1 MHTMRVAAVAIPP
14 ENLSLPEPSRAASV
28 ITATLLGF
36 AADRGIRVLLPG
48 DQTGVPAL
56 SAISLSDDDVGGC
69 VLLAFGL
76 RPGDLPVITGRC
88 GPDPGRAAIRTGID
102 GDRVVIQASREIE
115 LRCGDSSI
123 VLTRAGKVLI
133 RGSFVLT
140 HSRGMNRIRGA
151 SVHIN

>member
-1 MHTMRVAAVAIPP
+1 MHMRQIEAADSPREI
-14 ENLSLPEPSRAASV
+14 LSVPEPSRAATV

-36 AADRGIRVLLPG
+36 EADGAIRVLLPG
-48 DQTGVPAL
+48 ERAGVPAL
-56 SAISLSDDDVGGC
+56 SAISLSDADVGGC
-69 VLLAFGL
+69 ILLAFGL

-88 GPDPGRAAIRTGID
+88 GSEPSGPAIRTKID
-102 GDRVVIQASREIE
+102 GDRVVIQASHEIE

>member
-1 MHTMRVAAVAIPP
+1 MHTRRIAAADSPV
-14 ENLSLPEPSRAASV
+14 ENLSVQAASV

-36 AADRGIRVLLPG
+36 EADGAILVLLPG
-48 DQTGVPAL
+48 ERAGVPAL
-56 SAISLSDDDVGGC
+56 SGISLSDADVGRC

-76 RPGDLPVITGRC
+76 RPGDLPIITGRC
-88 GPDPGRAAIRTGID
+88 GSEPSGPAIHTKVD
-102 GDRVVIQASREIE
+102 GDRVVIQAAREIE

-140 HSRGMNRIRGA
+140 HSRGMNRIRGGC
-151 SVHIN
+151 VHIN

>member
-1 MHTMRVAAVAIPP
+1 MHMMGIAAADSPV
-14 ENLSLPEPSRAASV
+14 ENLSVPEPFRAATV

-36 AADRGIRVLLPG
+36 EVDGAIRVLLPG
-48 DQTGVPAL
+48 EKAGVPAL
-56 SAISLSDDDVGGC
+56 SAISLSDADVGRC

-76 RPGDLPVITGRC
+76 RPGDLPIITGRC
-88 GPDPGRAAIRTGID
+88 GSEPSGPSIRTRID
-102 GDRVVIQASREIE
+102 GDRVIIQASREIE

-123 VLTRAGKVLI
+123 VLTRSGKVLI